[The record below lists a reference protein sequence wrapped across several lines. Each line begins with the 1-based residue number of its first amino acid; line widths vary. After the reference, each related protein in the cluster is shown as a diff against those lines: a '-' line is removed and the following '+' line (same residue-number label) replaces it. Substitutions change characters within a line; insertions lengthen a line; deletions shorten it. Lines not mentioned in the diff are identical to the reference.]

1 MAEYVEVAKTTE
13 LKDGEMKAI
22 RVGGHEILLAKAEGK
37 FLAAHNICPHMGGR
51 LSEGKLAA
59 TVVTCPRH
67 GSQFD
72 LSDGHVVRWTNW
84 SGIKLSLAKTLRAP
98 RPIATYSVKVDGDK
112 VSVKV

>member
-13 LKDGEMKAI
+13 LKDGEMKSAKVAG
-22 RVGGHEILLAKAEGK
+22 REILLAKAGGK
-37 FLAAHNICPHMGGR
+37 FLAAQNICPHMGGR
-51 LSEGKLAA
+51 LSDGKLAG

-84 SGIKLSLAKTLRAP
+84 SGIKLSLAKTFRSP
-98 RPIATYSVKVDGDK
+98 RGIATYSVKVDGDK